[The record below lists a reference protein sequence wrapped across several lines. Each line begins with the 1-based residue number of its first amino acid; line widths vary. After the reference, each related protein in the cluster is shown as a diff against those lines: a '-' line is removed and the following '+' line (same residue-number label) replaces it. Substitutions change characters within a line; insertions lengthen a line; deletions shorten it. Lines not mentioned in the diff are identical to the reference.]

1 MYEKC
6 AAVLKRK
13 RAGFIVLEPAIP
25 RSLVHP
31 KAYGSP
37 PPTHTAHNT
46 LPDCTLL
53 YPGTVKEGRGEG
65 GEMGAG
71 PDTNVVSIK
80 GTYGGFG
87 YPPPFPVSADGAVLR
102 AWPSLYA
109 EDSPR

>member
-1 MYEKC
+1 
-6 AAVLKRK
+6 
-13 RAGFIVLEPAIP
+13 
-25 RSLVHP
+25 
-31 KAYGSP
+31 
-37 PPTHTAHNT
+37 
-46 LPDCTLL
+46 
-53 YPGTVKEGRGEG
+53 
-65 GEMGAG
+65 MGAG